1 MEFAHIFTLSVSVVT
16 AINILLAGILIFI
29 ERRDIG
35 STWAW
40 LLILFFIPI
49 VGFIVYLFFGRQLKQ
64 KNFYKLSSDERE
76 YLRSSVDEQL
86 KELKATHEYRNDLL
100 IQHNKLLFTNLNSS
114 KSLVRTDNEIDIF
127 SDGNQKFDALFED
140 IRNAK
145 KEINIQ
151 YYIIQRDNLG
161 KKLRDELT
169 KKAKEGIKVRV
180 LYDEVGSR
188 KMTPSFF
195 KELISYGGE
204 AQAFFPSIL
213 RLINFRIN
221 NRNHRKLCIIDG
233 EVAYIGGFNVG
244 DEYLGLDPKMGY
256 WRDTHFRIKGESVND
271 IQGRFILD
279 WHQATKFWP
288 MKVVGRGSMLLFLR
302 LTIEFSAQY
311 YICFLLV

>member
-1 MEFAHIFTLSVSVVT
+1 
-16 AINILLAGILIFI
+16 
-29 ERRDIG
+29 
-35 STWAW
+35 
-40 LLILFFIPI
+40 
-49 VGFIVYLFFGRQLKQ
+49 
-64 KNFYKLSSDERE
+64 
-76 YLRSSVDEQL
+76 
-86 KELKATHEYRNDLL
+86 
-100 IQHNKLLFTNLNSS
+100 
-114 KSLVRTDNEIDIF
+114 F

-233 EVAYIGGFNVG
+233 EVAYIGGGFNVG
-244 DEYLGLDPKMGY
+244 DEYLGLDPKMG
-256 WRDTHFRIKGESVND
+256 
-271 IQGRFILD
+271 
-279 WHQATKFWP
+279 
-288 MKVVGRGSMLLFLR
+288 
-302 LTIEFSAQY
+302 
-311 YICFLLV
+311 